1 MTMTLLSTVVALGLV
16 AAPQP
21 SPVPPQH
28 AAANTPAPSR
38 QVTVQVQN
46 DNFSDVDVYA
56 RSQAMTWRLGTV
68 MGMEK
73 ATFTLPGS
81 MVGPDVEV
89 RLIFAPIAA
98 WRYWVSPPV
107 LVSPGDRVVSE
118 VGDILGTSTVARM

>member
-1 MTMTLLSTVVALGLV
+1 MTTTLLSAIVALGLA
-16 AAPQP
+16 AAPRP

-28 AAANTPAPSR
+28 TAANTPAPSR

-56 RSQAMTWRLGTV
+56 RSEAMTWRLGTV

-73 ATFTLPGS
+73 ATFTLPGA

-89 RLIFAPIAA
+89 QLIFAPIAG
-98 WRYWVSPPV
+98 WRYWASPPV
-107 LVSPGDRVVSE
+107 LVSPGDRIVSQ
-118 VGDILGTSTVARM
+118 VGDILGTSTVVRM